1 MARRTRVG
9 QAPDAAGCV
18 EAYLV
23 ELVGE
28 PMVIFDADGRAVKSN
43 GAFLERV
50 AGCQTLSDVL
60 GQLEPPASQRIL
72 DKFRHGPHA
81 NGPARG
87 NLQLHGEAYAFE
99 ADFLPGSL
107 PLFYLRLAT
116 GTGQP
121 DKVRQE
127 FEREKRQSLTTL
139 AAGIIHNFN
148 NILAGIKGYA
158 ELINRYPDPEA
169 AMIRAYAD
177 GITHLADRGAALNQ
191 KLLAF
196 AAPARRNNT
205 PMSVNEFLRE
215 LVVKSSVL
223 TGPDRCRVSV
233 KPLARDMYIVGDPFQ
248 LTDAFMNILAN
259 AIEAIEDEPG
269 GVLIQA
275 ALARRRRRHPQPAD
289 AQPDQRWIEICIA
302 DSGRG
307 MTRDELARAF
317 DPFFTTKTQ
326 NEALGMG
333 LSMAMGILRNHGGEI
348 RLTST
353 LGRGTTARIQLPV
366 YEAPIAATVEVP
378 ATRSRKA
385 APNGLTALVVDDEP
399 DIVKILQRLLL
410 DMGLRVHIAGSGRT
424 AQAIMDSDLDRI
436 DLIILDAIL
445 EDTSGVG
452 LYLDIRRRKPGVP
465 VLFISGQDL
474 PRQNPQLFTDKAAVA
489 FMMKPFRIVDFQKNV
504 GILLGVR

>member
-1 MARRTRVG
+1 MARRTRDG
-9 QAPDAAGCV
+9 QAPDTAGCL
-18 EAYLV
+18 ETYLV
-23 ELVGE
+23 ELVSE
-28 PMVIFDADGRAVKSN
+28 PMAIFEADGRAIKSN
-43 GAFLERV
+43 GAFLDCV
-50 AGCQTLSDVL
+50 AGCQSLADVL
-60 GQLEPPASQRIL
+60 GKLEPPASQRIL
-72 DKFRHGPHA
+72 EKFRRGPHA

-87 NLQLHGEAYAFE
+87 NLLLHGETCAFE
-99 ADFLPGSL
+99 ADFLPGS
-107 PLFYLRLAT
+107 PTLFYLRLAT
-116 GTGQP
+116 GAGQP
-121 DKVRQE
+121 DKVRRD
-127 FEREKRQSLTTL
+127 FEREKRKSLTTL

-158 ELINRYPDPEA
+158 ELISRYPDPEA
-169 AMIRAYAD
+169 VIIRSYAD
-177 GITHLADRGAALNQ
+177 GITHLADRGAGLNQ

-196 AAPARRNNT
+196 AAPARRSNT

-215 LVVKSSVL
+215 LVAKSSAL
-223 TGPDRCRVSV
+223 AGPERCRVSV
-233 KPLARDMYIVGDPFQ
+233 KPLAHDMYMIGDPFQ
-248 LTDAFMNILAN
+248 LADAFMNILAN
-259 AIEAIEDEPG
+259 AIESIEDEPG
-269 GVLIQA
+269 GVLIKA
-275 ALARRRRRHPQPAD
+275 ALARRRRRPPQPAA
-289 AQPDQRWIEICIA
+289 AQPEQRWIEICIA

-333 LSMAMGILRNHGGEI
+333 LSMAMGIIRNHGGEI
-348 RLTST
+348 RLAST

-366 YEAPIAATVEVP
+366 YEAPVAAAVEVP

-385 APNGLTALVVDDEP
+385 APGGLTALVVDDEP

-424 AQAIMDSDLDRI
+424 AQAILDSDLDRI

-445 EDTSGVG
+445 EDMSGVG
-452 LYLDIRRRKPGVP
+452 LYLDIRRRKPDVP

-474 PRQNPQLFTDKAAVA
+474 PRQNPQLFTDGAAVA

-504 GILLGVR
+504 GILLGVE